1 MSDYFDLMEKM
12 ERARSQKRYYQ
23 ALDFALEAVRW
34 LPQLVKDTINEFG
47 QWDIKRL
54 PPLEYACHYLAVLR
68 RRDDLRRIQ
77 TLLKSVPEL
86 SEWLSGVDFAIKQAD
101 LMDRIESFLL
111 ESPGFIQSK
120 LGKALGV
127 EGREVSNL
135 MYYVE
140 LLGLVR
146 REREGQSYRLY
157 LEKA

>member
-54 PPLEYACHYLAVLR
+54 PPLEYACHYLAALR

>member
-127 EGREVSNL
+127 EGREVSNS
-135 MYYVE
+135 MYYAE